1 MRGLG
6 EPALLVLLVTPNG
19 EREGGCRAK
28 GWSRLAFWTRL
39 TAGKFGGGTFYAA
52 ESLDRVTTFEG

>member
-6 EPALLVLLVTPNG
+6 EPTLLVLLVTPNA
-19 EREGGCRAK
+19 ESEGGSQAK

-39 TAGKFGGGTFYAA
+39 TAGKFDGVARFM
-52 ESLDRVTTFEG
+52 RRNP